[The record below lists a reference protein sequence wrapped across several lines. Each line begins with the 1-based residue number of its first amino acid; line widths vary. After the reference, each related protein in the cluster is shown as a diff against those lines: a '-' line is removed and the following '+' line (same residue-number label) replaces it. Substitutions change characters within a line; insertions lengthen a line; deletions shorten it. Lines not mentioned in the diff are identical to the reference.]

1 MESSFDEDIG
11 ELVTDFIDLIK
22 RYNYD
27 SVVLFR
33 RKNEVKNMKSIKNF
47 QMESK
52 LSKSNLKK
60 AAETWYDSTSDK
72 SGWDPN
78 FDKLTIDLFNSKHI
92 PPDVSAYY
100 DVIKHQP
107 NAKEIFVKYITHHRP
122 HGRLYMGKEPL
133 NREKLENYIRKIVKE
148 IMEK

>member
-1 MESSFDEDIG
+1 MANKVKITNSDLKRYTSNGSSSDTIHFIVKQKIGKVELVSDQFKWVIDFENGKFTKFSNNEMESSFDEDIG

-52 LSKSNLKK
+52 L
-60 AAETWYDSTSDK
+60 
-72 SGWDPN
+72 
-78 FDKLTIDLFNSKHI
+78 
-92 PPDVSAYY
+92 
-100 DVIKHQP
+100 
-107 NAKEIFVKYITHHRP
+107 
-122 HGRLYMGKEPL
+122 
-133 NREKLENYIRKIVKE
+133 ENYIRKIVKE